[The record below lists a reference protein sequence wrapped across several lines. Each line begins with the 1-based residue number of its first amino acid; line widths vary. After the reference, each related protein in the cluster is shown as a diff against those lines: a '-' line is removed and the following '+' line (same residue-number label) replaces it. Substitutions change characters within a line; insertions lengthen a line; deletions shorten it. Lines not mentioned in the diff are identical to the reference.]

1 MLPLRAKYC
10 NAFYP
15 CGFLHRKG
23 RFFCLPEAFVR
34 TGVPFFVL
42 MLNVFCSVMCNL
54 LVNYAAGKMPVV
66 KLSSLGSLTTLCS
79 MFTVALFLNEPM
91 THGLL
96 FGAVLILVGIRQVT
110 KQ

>member
-1 MLPLRAKYC
+1 
-10 NAFYP
+10 
-15 CGFLHRKG
+15 
-23 RFFCLPEAFVR
+23 
-34 TGVPFFVL
+34 

-79 MFTVALFLNEPM
+79 MFAGALFLNEPM

-96 FGAVLILVGIRQVT
+96 FGAVLILVGIWQVT
-110 KQ
+110 K

>member
-1 MLPLRAKYC
+1 M
-10 NAFYP
+10 FS
-15 CGFLHRKG
+15 
-23 RFFCLPEAFVR
+23 
-34 TGVPFFVL
+34 VL

-79 MFTVALFLNEPM
+79 MFAGALFLNEPM

-96 FGAVLILVGIRQVT
+96 FEAVLILVGIRQVT
-110 KQ
+110 K